1 MLSERVVEQKGG
13 VRSTEYLVIGQVMA
27 PRGVRGELK
36 VRCESEDPQRFLA
49 LREVYLGEGRVR
61 FAVRAVRFFKGQ
73 ILLQLHGIEDRNE
86 AERWQGAF
94 VQIPL
99 EEGLPLGEN
108 EYYYHQIEGLS
119 VVTEEGEMLGRVIEI
134 LPTGANDVYVVRGER
149 EEILLPAIRQ
159 VILRVDLEKGLLV
172 VRLLEGLRSE

>member
-1 MLSERVVEQKGG
+1 MAPGPGG
-13 VRSTEYLVIGQVMA
+13 ASRSTEYLVIGQIIA

-36 VRCESEDPQRFLA
+36 VRCESEDPQRFLS
-49 LREVYLGEGRVR
+49 LKEVYLGEGRAR

-86 AERWQGAF
+86 AERWRDAY
-94 VQIPL
+94 VQIPI

-108 EYYYHQIEGLS
+108 EYYYHQIEGLTA
-119 VVTEEGEMLGRVIEI
+119 VTEEGEVLGRVVEI
-134 LPTGANDVYVVRGER
+134 LPTGANDVYVVRSER
-149 EEILLPAIRQ
+149 EEILLPAIHQ

-172 VRLLEGLRSE
+172 VHLLEGLRGE

>member
-1 MLSERVVEQKGG
+1 MVSGLGG
-13 VRSTEYLVIGQVMA
+13 NSHSTEYLVIGQIVA

-36 VRCESEDPQRFLA
+36 VRCESEDPQRFLS
-49 LREVYLGEGRVR
+49 LKEVFLGEGRAR

-86 AERWQGAF
+86 AERWRDAY
-94 VQIPL
+94 VQIPI

-108 EYYYHQIEGLS
+108 EYYYHQIEGLTA
-119 VVTEEGEMLGRVIEI
+119 VTEEGEVLGQVVEI

-149 EEILLPAIRQ
+149 EEILLPAIRE

-172 VRLLEGLRSE
+172 VHLLEGLRGE